1 MVFGGLRYFDGP
13 ILITGV
19 WSFILKV
26 WASRTIPE
34 LIGCLHG
41 DFRSLRDRP
50 RVDPS
55 VYMVIIGSAQ
65 VFESV

>member
-1 MVFGGLRYFDGP
+1 MTPDLESSDFG
-13 ILITGV
+13 
-19 WSFILKV
+19 SH
-26 WASRTIPE
+26 

-50 RVDPS
+50 RVNPS

-65 VFESV
+65 VFESI

>member
-1 MVFGGLRYFDGP
+1 M
-13 ILITGV
+13 
-19 WSFILKV
+19 S
-26 WASRTIPE
+26 APE
-34 LIGCLHG
+34 IGCLHG

-65 VFESV
+65 VFTWS